1 MQRKI
6 SEFISIRNPKVASAY
21 LVRSVLETI
30 AQMKASPSEPLEPF
44 DIDREA
50 SINVIVFKN
59 GTFNLDNYIQEQL
72 DA

>member
-1 MQRKI
+1 
-6 SEFISIRNPKVASAY
+6 VASAY